1 MKPLVLRLAV
11 QDIVRSLRNINLAA
25 FLAWE
30 DIRQRYVRTML
41 GPMWIVLSTG
51 VWFSAM
57 GFVMA
62 NLFHQN
68 LHDYLPF
75 MISGLLIWVLI
86 STSIAESSQVL
97 VTSAPLITSF
107 PIPIFTHYIRF
118 VLRNYIIFMH
128 NVIILL
134 IVFMLFPPQVTV

>member
-1 MKPLVLRLAV
+1 MKSLIFRLAV
-11 QDIVRSLRNINLAA
+11 QDILRSFRQLDLAA

-41 GPMWIVLSTG
+41 GPLWIVLSTG

-62 NLFHQN
+62 NLFNQDLAH
-68 LHDYLPF
+68 YLPF
-75 MISGLLIWVLI
+75 MISGLLVWVLV

-97 VTSAPLITSF
+97 VSSAALITSF
-107 PIPIFTHYIRF
+107 PIPIFT
-118 VLRNYIIFMH
+118 
-128 NVIILL
+128 
-134 IVFMLFPPQVTV
+134 